1 MSKRWEDN
9 FDSLLVW
16 LDQDRERAGVKYEEI
31 RGSLINL
38 FSWRGFK
45 NADELADE
53 TIGRVA
59 GKVDD
64 IAKDFEGDP
73 ARYFYGV
80 ARRMFFETYK
90 KEQRIRF
97 VPTESAALATNESP
111 STEDE
116 QDLDCLDD
124 CLKHLSSADRELIL
138 LYYEPEQPKIQHR
151 KKLAESVG
159 LSQNGLRL
167 KTFRIR
173 TRLQTCVE
181 DCLETSA
188 K

>member
-16 LDQDRERAGVKYEEI
+16 LDQDRERAGAKYEEI
-31 RGSLINL
+31 RNSLISI

-59 GKVDD
+59 GKVLD
-64 IAKDFEGDP
+64 ISKDFEGDP

-80 ARRMFFETYK
+80 AKRMFFETYK
-90 KEQRIRF
+90 QEQKIKF
-97 VPTESAALATNESP
+97 VTTDSANLTKHESP
-111 STEDE
+111 SAEDQ

-124 CLKHLSSADRELIL
+124 CLKRLSSADRELIL
-138 LYYEPEQPKIQHR
+138 LYYEPGQPKISHR
-151 KKLAESVG
+151 KKLAETAG
-159 LSQNGLRL
+159 LTLNGLRI

-173 TRLQTCVE
+173 NTLQACVE
-181 DCLETSA
+181 ICLETSA
-188 K
+188 Q